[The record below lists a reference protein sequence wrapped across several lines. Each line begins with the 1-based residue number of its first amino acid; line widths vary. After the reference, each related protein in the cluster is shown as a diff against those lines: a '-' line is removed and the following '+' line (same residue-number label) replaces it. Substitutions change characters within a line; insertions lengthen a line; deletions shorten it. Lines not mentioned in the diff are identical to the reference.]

1 MDLEIRISFIEERNK
16 RVDDCRRK
24 VRKSLGL
31 KKRHDS
37 RKRLIAW
44 MKENT
49 SMTLVRSDDSNSILN
64 KLYDDHMK
72 TEYESFEK
80 AIKSYVIFSDIKIY
94 DLDEA
99 YGNLDFLFGNRKIRQ
114 AAYDEILNKIKYKGV
129 KVNTLVIMKS
139 SFIEK
144 LLKKKI
150 KRKLDYYLQNIIS
163 LLDDDEGTTDGV
175 RSALTELDRYKTI
188 VEFKYKKYLNQN
200 YLNLLYKK
208 IAVLER
214 ELKMRLLIM
223 QEDIYDMEEL
233 KGKSR

>member
-1 MDLEIRISFIEERNK
+1 MKNFTIVKDMPNK
-16 RVDDCRRK
+16 DK
-24 VRKSLGL
+24 IIINYS
-31 KKRHDS
+31 
-37 RKRLIAW
+37 
-44 MKENT
+44 KE
-49 SMTLVRSDDSNSILN
+49 SGY
-64 KLYDDHMK
+64 KFK
-72 TEYESFEK
+72 P
-80 AIKSYVIFSDIKIY
+80 
-94 DLDEA
+94 
-99 YGNLDFLFGNRKIRQ
+99 Q
-114 AAYDEILNKIKYKGV
+114 NKIKYKGV